1 MADWNYVEW
10 AERAGIE
17 NLKQRLEN
25 ADHLR
30 EQANRLLQ
38 LLLVAMGGTLAYG
51 ARVFEPGQQ
60 ATAVAAA
67 SLAVALWLCWVA
79 VVLMVKCIATEASEL
94 LYNQPKNIYKPELLK
109 EHTPDEIRAF
119 ELANIQARINRTMP
133 RVAQRAHWLDVC
145 RYATVATP
153 LVFGL
158 AVWVCR

>member
-1 MADWNYVEW
+1 MADWSYVEW

-51 ARVFEPGQQ
+51 ARVFEPGQF
-60 ATAVAAA
+60 TPVAAG

-94 LYNQPKNIYKPELLK
+94 TYNQPKNIYMPELLK
-109 EHTPDEIRAF
+109 DHTPDEIRAF
-119 ELANIQARINRTMP
+119 ELENIQARIHRTMP
-133 RVAQRAHWLDVC
+133 RVARRAHWLDMC

-153 LVFGL
+153 MVFGL
-158 AVWVCR
+158 AVGVCR